1 MKLYKLNENHKKYII
16 RDYSKYNL
24 IYFKKYYDILAECKN
39 NIDKHI
45 IKWDKYKKFINN
57 YEYIY
62 TNYNMSMN
70 ICNIQP
76 VSRSYFKLCEII

>member
-39 NIDKHI
+39 NID
-45 IKWDKYKKFINN
+45 
-57 YEYIY
+57 
-62 TNYNMSMN
+62 
-70 ICNIQP
+70 
-76 VSRSYFKLCEII
+76 